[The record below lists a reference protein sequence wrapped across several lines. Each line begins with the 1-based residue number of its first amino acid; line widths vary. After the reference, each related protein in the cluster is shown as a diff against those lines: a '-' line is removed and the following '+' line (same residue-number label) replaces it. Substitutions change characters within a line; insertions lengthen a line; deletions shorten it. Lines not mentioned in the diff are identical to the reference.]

1 MAFKKFT
8 HKINERNEEET
19 VTLNITI
26 GNLDKP
32 TADDFLKMFRFMEW
46 CGSVGAGREF
56 KAYFDGDGHFRPKIN
71 IEGHDLDNIDF
82 SSNWN
87 KNEDTVTLD
96 FGA

>member
-8 HKINERNEEET
+8 HKLNENKEEET
-19 VTLNITI
+19 VTLNVTI
-26 GNLDKP
+26 ENLDKS
-32 TADDFLKMFRFMEW
+32 TADDFLKMFSFMQW

-56 KAYFDGDGHFRPKIN
+56 KAYFDGDGHFRPKIEV
-71 IEGHDLDNIDF
+71 EGHNLDDVDF
-82 SSNWN
+82 SSGWN